1 MKPFVHLHNH
11 TAYSLLDGVGRI
23 SDEVERAVALGM
35 PALAITDHG
44 VMYGALEFYKAC
56 KKHGIKPIIGCEVYV
71 APRTRFDKENKKD
84 ASPYHLILLVK
95 NEIGYRNLCEI
106 VSAGS
111 LDGFYYHPRVD
122 REIIEKHHEGL
133 IAMSACL
140 GGEVPR
146 NIMAGDYQ
154 GALAVCRWYQ
164 SLFGEDYYLELQNHG
179 IPEQFTVNEVLHQL
193 SAETGIKLVVTNDNH
208 YVTAEGADV
217 QDIMLCIQTGKTIDD
232 PNRMRFD
239 QREFYLKSY
248 DEMLRMFPDDVEAL
262 DETVRIAEKCDF
274 EFTTGINFMPNFQTP
289 NNESHKDYLRH
300 LCEKGIAERYA
311 VVTEEIQERL
321 NFELATIDKMGYNTY
336 FLIVWDFIN
345 YANQIGVYVGPG
357 RGSAAGSIVSYVLRI
372 TDIDPI
378 KYQLLFE
385 RFLNP
390 ERVSMPDI
398 DIDFCYERRGEVLE
412 YVTEKYGADHV
423 SQIITFGTLKAKGA
437 IRDVG
442 RVLNIPL
449 PVVNKVAKLVP
460 DELGMTIEKAI
471 HASEELRALMEQD
484 AEIRHLVEVAQTI
497 EGLPRNAGTHAAA
510 VVISPKPV
518 VYYSPLQR
526 TKDGFIATQYAKED
540 VEEIGLLKMDF
551 LSLRTLTVLNKTILS
566 VKERYGIDV
575 DFQQIADD
583 DQATYDML
591 SKGDS
596 IGVFQLEGTG
606 LREILKELKPTNLE
620 DIIALVALYR
630 PGPLGSGMAT
640 DFIARKHGEQE
651 IAYIDPKLEP
661 ILNTTYGVI
670 LYQEQ
675 VMQIASRMAGFT
687 LGDADMLRRAMGKK
701 KPEIIA
707 NYKRQFIDGAVENG
721 TEANIAENIFE
732 LMAYFAG
739 YGFNKSHSAAYGVLS
754 YQTAYLKCH
763 YPKEYMTE
771 ILNSFIDDLEKV
783 TFYVNECRQLG
794 ISVLPPDINAS
805 GVNFTATD
813 EGIRFGLGAIKGLGK
828 QPVGL
833 ICEARKE
840 APFTSFED
848 FCTRTELGST
858 LNKRAIENLISC
870 GAFDS
875 LGQGT
880 RALLCVAE
888 ECVKQGKEIQK
899 QKNSMQMSLFDFMG
913 ESHQE
918 MAVQITMPEVEEISM
933 DERLRLEKELLGIYV
948 SGHPLDS
955 HIDEVK
961 KQRSCAILDISEKLD
976 NVQVQLAGILTNIKF
991 QTTKKGDLM
1000 AIAVLEDL
1008 ESTIDVLVFPKTLP
1022 QVRDQLEENRICLV
1036 RGRVSIQDENKKIFL
1051 EEIAP
1056 LSQEAVAEEA
1066 VQEEKTVFIK
1076 IDDALDYSDTDVVN
1090 YLAEQPHGKVAVC
1103 LCYMATR
1110 KMVQLKERY
1119 WLANDDMLFKDLE
1132 IYFGFG
1138 NVNIKIK
1145 EGK

>member
-11 TAYSLLDGVGRI
+11 TAYSLLDGAGRI
-23 SDEVERAVALGM
+23 SDEVERAAALGM

-44 VMYGALEFYKAC
+44 VMYGALEFYKTC
-56 KKHGIKPIIGCEVYV
+56 KKHHIKPIIGCEVYV

-106 VSAGS
+106 VSIGS
-111 LDGFYYHPRVD
+111 LEGFYYHPRVD

-146 NIMAGDYQ
+146 HLMADDYT
-154 GALAVCRWYQ
+154 GALEVCRWYQ
-164 SLFGEDYYLELQNHG
+164 ELFGEDYYLELQNHG
-179 IPEQFTVNEVLHQL
+179 ILEQIEVNEGLRRL
-193 SAETGIKLVVTNDNH
+193 SKETGIKLVATNDNH
-208 YVTAEGADV
+208 YVTPEGADV

-232 PNRMRFD
+232 PDRMRFE

-248 DEMLRMFPDDVEAL
+248 DEMLRMLPDDVEAL
-262 DETVRIAEKCDF
+262 DETVRIAEKCEFDF
-274 EFTTGINFMPNFQTP
+274 TIGTNFMPEFQTP
-289 NNESHKDYLRH
+289 NNESHKEYLRR
-300 LCEKGIAERYA
+300 LCENGLKERYE
-311 VVTEEIQERL
+311 VITDTIQERL
-321 NFELATIDKMGYNTY
+321 EFELRTIDKMGYNTY

-345 YANQIGVYVGPG
+345 YAKQTGVYVGPG
-357 RGSAAGSIVSYVLRI
+357 RGSAAGSIVSYALQI

-398 DIDFCYERRGEVLE
+398 DIDFCYERRSEVLA

-449 PVVNKVAKLVP
+449 PIVNKVAKLIP
-460 DELGMTIEKAI
+460 EELGMTIEKAI
-471 HASEELRALMEQD
+471 QASEELRGMM
-484 AEIRHLVEVAQTI
+484 AEDESIRHMVEVAKTI
-497 EGLPRNAGTHAAA
+497 EGLPRNAGTHAAG

-518 VYYSPLQR
+518 VYYAPLQR
-526 TKDGFIATQYAKED
+526 TKDGFIATQYAKEE

-551 LSLRTLTVLNKTILS
+551 LGLRTLTVLNKTLES
-566 VKERYGIDV
+566 VKARYNIDI
-575 DFQQIADD
+575 DFRKIDD
-583 DQATYDML
+583 NDQKTYEML
-591 SKGDS
+591 SHGDS
-596 IGVFQLEGTG
+596 IGVFQLEGNG
-606 LREILKELKPTNLE
+606 LREILKELKPNNLE

-630 PGPLGSGMAT
+630 PGPLGSGMAE

-651 IAYIDPKLEP
+651 IAYLDPKLEE

-675 VMQIASRMAGFT
+675 VMQIASRLSGFT

-707 NYKRQFIDGAVENG
+707 NYKRQFIEGAVANG
-721 TEANIAENIFE
+721 TVADVAEKIFE
-732 LMAYFAG
+732 LIEYFAG

-754 YQTAYLKCH
+754 FQTAYLKCH

-771 ILNSFIDDLEKV
+771 ILNSFIDNLDKV

-813 EGIRFGLGAIKGLGK
+813 EGIRFGLGAIKGVGQ

-833 ICEARKE
+833 ICAAREE
-840 APFTSFED
+840 APFISFQD

-880 RALLCVAE
+880 RSLLSVVD
-888 ECVKQGKEIQK
+888 ECVSQGKELQK
-899 QKNSMQMSLFDFMG
+899 IKNSSQMSLFDFMNDAKP
-913 ESHQE
+913 
-918 MAVQITMPEVEEISM
+918 MNVQVKIPEVEEFSK
-933 DERLRLEKELLGIYV
+933 DERLHLEKELLGIYV

-955 HIDEVK
+955 YLEEIRQ
-961 KQRSCAILDISEKLD
+961 QRSCSVAEISEQLD
-976 NVQVQLAGILTNIKF
+976 NVQVNLAGILTDIKF

-1000 AIAVLEDL
+1000 ASAVLEDL
-1008 ESTIDVLVFPKTLP
+1008 EGTIDLLVFPKTLP
-1022 QVRDQLEENRICLV
+1022 HVRNQLEENHICLL
-1036 RGRVSIQDENKKIFL
+1036 RGRVSIQDDRKKIFV
-1051 EEIAP
+1051 ERIDS
-1056 LSQEAVAEEA
+1056 LSSVTKQQKESCKKVY
-1066 VQEEKTVFIK
+1066 IK
-1076 IDDALDYSDTDVVN
+1076 IDEVATYNDKDVIN
-1090 YLAEQPHGKVAVC
+1090 YLAELPHGEVPVC
-1103 LCYMATR
+1103 LCYMADK
-1110 KMVQLKERY
+1110 KMLMLKERY
-1119 WLANDDMLFKDLE
+1119 WLVDDPVVFEQLSQ
-1132 IYFGFG
+1132 YFG
-1138 NVNIKIK
+1138 NENINIQIK
-1145 EGK
+1145 E